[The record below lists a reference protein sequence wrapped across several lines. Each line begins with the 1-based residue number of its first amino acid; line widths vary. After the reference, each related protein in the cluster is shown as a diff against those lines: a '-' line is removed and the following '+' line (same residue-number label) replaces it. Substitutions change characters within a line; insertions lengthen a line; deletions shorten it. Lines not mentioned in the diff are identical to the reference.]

1 MMKRSVYFIFSFL
14 LICLVSSFVG
24 KETLK
29 GVWEFSGGIYNG
41 KKEGAPAG
49 YTLQRKYDKQHY
61 EAFATDSTN
70 RPEKYEAGDYALK
83 DDTCIETETFSAQP
97 SKLTG
102 IPVHYLYSIRN
113 DTLTLKAT
121 LPSGMV
127 VEEYWKKKK

>member
-1 MMKRSVYFIFSFL
+1 MMKKLAYCVFLFLISLLAFSF
-14 LICLVSSFVG
+14 IG
-24 KETLK
+24 KKTLK
-29 GVWEFSGGIYNG
+29 GTWEFKGGIYNG
-41 KKEGAPAG
+41 KKEGPPKE
-49 YTLQRKYDKQHY
+49 YILQRKYDNAHF

-70 RPEKYEAGDYALK
+70 RPEKYEAGDYILK
-83 DDTCIETETFSAQP
+83 GDTCIETETFSSQP

-102 IPVHYLYSIRN
+102 VPVHYLYSVRN